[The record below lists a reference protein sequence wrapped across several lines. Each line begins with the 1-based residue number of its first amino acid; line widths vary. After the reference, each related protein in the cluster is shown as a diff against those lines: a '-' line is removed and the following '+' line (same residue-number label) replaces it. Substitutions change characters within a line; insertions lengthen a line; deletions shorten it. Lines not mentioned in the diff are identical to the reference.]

1 MILYSSIILFKISVD
16 TKSTDVLF
24 LKQQQ
29 QQQQKILTE
38 QF

>member
-29 QQQQKILTE
+29 QQQKILTE